1 MKIPFIPRKGTRQ
14 PDRGGKDIPLYLL
27 NFKPCEL
34 LFIQKVKF
42 INIINSSCHH
52 TRGSFVYLCPH
63 EQRLSTGGRVP
74 PLPSQPL
81 RKCCPSQSLLHAA
94 TALTERRAPYR
105 RAVSL
110 QTYQTI
116 QPQLH
121 ITEVSSNTFKKEDN
135 RYVSEKHSKRDGSEL
150 QGWEKMAKT
159 TRNLCQFKVP
169 WAE

>member
-1 MKIPFIPRKGTRQ
+1 MWITIYSKSKIYKYYKQQLPLHERVICIPIR
-14 PDRGGKDIPLYLL
+14 
-27 NFKPCEL
+27 
-34 LFIQKVKF
+34 
-42 INIINSSCHH
+42 
-52 TRGSFVYLCPH
+52 H